1 MILIYG
7 KIYIVGGYMT
17 NESVFVNE
25 GINAMFRTYIRSK
38 DKIESVEYNGFESSV
53 IRMLILIYGIDVVTL
68 YEKMDIDGFFK
79 LLTCYGYTE
88 AQAIEF
94 VVTCSKFYKAEL
106 KKEAKAIKK
115 KNRYFNLVQKSLI
128 DMMMAKNA
136 IKLVDKVILN
146 DFYNLLFT
154 AKSNNY
160 YKMSYALLVAYD
172 PYEIYEYAKKQKLVG

>member
-1 MILIYG
+1 
-7 KIYIVGGYMT
+7 MT

-25 GINAMFRTYIRSK
+25 GVNAMFRTYIRSK

-53 IRMLILIYGIDVVTL
+53 IRMLILIYGNELESL
-68 YEKMDIDGFFK
+68 YEKKDVDGFFK
-79 LLTCYGYTE
+79 LLTKFEYTD
-88 AQAIEF
+88 AQVVEF
-94 VVTCSKFYKAEL
+94 VITCNKFYKAEL
-106 KKEAKAIKK
+106 KKDTKAIKK
-115 KNRYFNLVQKSLI
+115 KNRYFNLVQKCLI
-128 DMMMAKNA
+128 DMMMVKNS

-160 YKMSYALLVAYD
+160 YRMSYALLVAYD